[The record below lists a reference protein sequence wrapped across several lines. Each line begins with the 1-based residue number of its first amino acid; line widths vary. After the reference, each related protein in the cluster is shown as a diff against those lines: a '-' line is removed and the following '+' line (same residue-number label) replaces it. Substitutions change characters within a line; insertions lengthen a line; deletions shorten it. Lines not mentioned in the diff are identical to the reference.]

1 MEKEPKI
8 VVIGGGSGISV
19 VLRGLKYLPIDLTAI
34 VTVADDGGSSGFLRK
49 EFDMPAPGDLRN
61 VMVALSNVEPLTE
74 EVFQYRFKEDSFI
87 GGHPLGNLLIIAMKE
102 LTGDIKTAVDRL
114 RKLFNIKGKILPAT
128 TEKVILMA
136 EKENGKIVEGESHIP
151 VIGEKIK
158 RVYYKN
164 EVEAPEENLKA
175 LEEADL
181 IIYVVDASRNL
192 DENDEKIFDLIY
204 DKRTVILLNKSDLDT
219 VVTEEMIRE
228 RISQKGVQKQIPVIA
243 ISAKE
248 EQGIKELENTV
259 KAMFL
264 KGDLSF
270 NEEVYITN
278 ARQKNALVNARESMK
293 KVIFSIDAGMPED
306 FYSID
311 LMDAYESLGNITGE
325 SIGEDLV
332 NEIFSKFCMGK

>member
-19 VLRGLKYLPIDLTAI
+19 VLRGLKYLPVDLTAI

-102 LTGDIKTAVDRL
+102 LTGDIRTAVDRL

-158 RVYYKN
+158 RVYYKD

-181 IIYVVDASRNL
+181 IIFGIGSLYTSIIPNLLLKEIKESLKKSKAKKIYICNAMQQPGETDGYTVSDHIKAINDNIGEGIIDSVIVDPRDIPKDILERYKSMNSDKVEL
-192 DENDEKIFDLIY
+192 DREKIKEYNVELIER
-204 DKRTVILLNKSDLDT
+204 DILEIDPKGMVRHHPYKLSAIIYSLIDNW
-219 VVTEEMIRE
+219 RE
-228 RISQKGVQKQIPVIA
+228 
-243 ISAKE
+243 
-248 EQGIKELENTV
+248 
-259 KAMFL
+259 
-264 KGDLSF
+264 
-270 NEEVYITN
+270 
-278 ARQKNALVNARESMK
+278 
-293 KVIFSIDAGMPED
+293 
-306 FYSID
+306 FY
-311 LMDAYESLGNITGE
+311 
-325 SIGEDLV
+325 V
-332 NEIFSKFCMGK
+332 

>member
-19 VLRGLKYLPIDLTAI
+19 VLRGLKYLPVDLTAI

-128 TEKVILMA
+128 TEKVVLMA

-151 VIGEKIK
+151 IIGEKIK

-181 IIYVVDASRNL
+181 IIFGIGSLYTSIIPNL
-192 DENDEKIFDLIY
+192 
-204 DKRTVILLNKSDLDT
+204 LLK
-219 VVTEEMIRE
+219 
-228 RISQKGVQKQIPVIA
+228 
-243 ISAKE
+243 
-248 EQGIKELENTV
+248 GIKESLKKSKAKKIYICNAMQQPGETEGYTV
-259 KAMFL
+259 SDHIKAIN
-264 KGDLSF
+264 D
-270 NEEVYITN
+270 N
-278 ARQKNALVNARESMK
+278 
-293 KVIFSIDAGMPED
+293 
-306 FYSID
+306 
-311 LMDAYESLGNITGE
+311 
-325 SIGEDLV
+325 IGEGVIDSVIVDPRDIPQDILV
-332 NEIFSKFCMGK
+332 RYKNMNSDKVELDREKIKEYNVNLIERDILEIDPKGMVRHHPYKLSAIIYSLIDNWREFYV

>member
-19 VLRGLKYLPIDLTAI
+19 VLRGLKYLPVDLTAI

-151 VIGEKIK
+151 VISEKIK

-181 IIYVVDASRNL
+181 IIFGIGSLYTSIIPNL
-192 DENDEKIFDLIY
+192 
-204 DKRTVILLNKSDLDT
+204 LLK
-219 VVTEEMIRE
+219 
-228 RISQKGVQKQIPVIA
+228 
-243 ISAKE
+243 
-248 EQGIKELENTV
+248 GIKESLKKSKAKKIYICNAMQQPGETEGYTV
-259 KAMFL
+259 SDHIKAIN
-264 KGDLSF
+264 D
-270 NEEVYITN
+270 N
-278 ARQKNALVNARESMK
+278 
-293 KVIFSIDAGMPED
+293 
-306 FYSID
+306 
-311 LMDAYESLGNITGE
+311 
-325 SIGEDLV
+325 IGEGVIDSVIVDPRDIPQDILV
-332 NEIFSKFCMGK
+332 RYKNMNSDKVELDREKIKEYNVNLIERDILEIDPKGMVRHHPYKLSAIIYSLIDNWREFYV

>member
-19 VLRGLKYLPIDLTAI
+19 VLRGLKYLPVDLTAI

-102 LTGDIKTAVDRL
+102 LTGDIRTAVDRL

-158 RVYYKN
+158 RVYYKD

-181 IIYVVDASRNL
+181 IIFGIGSLYTSIIPNL
-192 DENDEKIFDLIY
+192 
-204 DKRTVILLNKSDLDT
+204 LLK
-219 VVTEEMIRE
+219 
-228 RISQKGVQKQIPVIA
+228 
-243 ISAKE
+243 
-248 EQGIKELENTV
+248 GIKESLKKSKAKKIYICNAMQQPGETDGYTV
-259 KAMFL
+259 SDHIKAIN
-264 KGDLSF
+264 D
-270 NEEVYITN
+270 N
-278 ARQKNALVNARESMK
+278 
-293 KVIFSIDAGMPED
+293 
-306 FYSID
+306 
-311 LMDAYESLGNITGE
+311 
-325 SIGEDLV
+325 IGEGIIDSVILDPRDIPKDILERYKSMNSDKV
-332 NEIFSKFCMGK
+332 ELDREKIKEYNVELIERDILEIDPKGMVRHHPYKLSAIIYSLIDNWREFYV

>member
-19 VLRGLKYLPIDLTAI
+19 VLRGLKYLPVDLTAI

-74 EVFQYRFKEDSFI
+74 EVLQYRFKEDSFI

-102 LTGDIKTAVDRL
+102 LTGDIRTAVDRL

-128 TEKVILMA
+128 TEKVVLMA

-181 IIYVVDASRNL
+181 IIFGIGSLYTSIIPNL
-192 DENDEKIFDLIY
+192 
-204 DKRTVILLNKSDLDT
+204 LLK
-219 VVTEEMIRE
+219 
-228 RISQKGVQKQIPVIA
+228 
-243 ISAKE
+243 
-248 EQGIKELENTV
+248 GIKESLKKSKAKKIYICNAMQQPGETEGYTV
-259 KAMFL
+259 SDHIKAIN
-264 KGDLSF
+264 D
-270 NEEVYITN
+270 N
-278 ARQKNALVNARESMK
+278 
-293 KVIFSIDAGMPED
+293 
-306 FYSID
+306 
-311 LMDAYESLGNITGE
+311 
-325 SIGEDLV
+325 IGEGVIDSVIVDPRDIPQDILV
-332 NEIFSKFCMGK
+332 RYKSMNSDKVELDREKIKEYNVNLIERDILEIDPKGMVRHHPYKLSAIIYSLIDNWREFYV

>member
-19 VLRGLKYLPIDLTAI
+19 VLRGLKYLPADLTAI

-102 LTGDIKTAVDRL
+102 LTGDIRTAVDRL

-128 TEKVILMA
+128 TEKVVLMA

-151 VIGEKIK
+151 IIGEKIK
-158 RVYYKN
+158 RVYYKD

-181 IIYVVDASRNL
+181 IIFGIGSLYTSIIPNL
-192 DENDEKIFDLIY
+192 
-204 DKRTVILLNKSDLDT
+204 LLK
-219 VVTEEMIRE
+219 
-228 RISQKGVQKQIPVIA
+228 
-243 ISAKE
+243 
-248 EQGIKELENTV
+248 GIKESLKKSKAKKIYICNAMQQPGETDGYTV
-259 KAMFL
+259 SDHIKAIN
-264 KGDLSF
+264 D
-270 NEEVYITN
+270 N
-278 ARQKNALVNARESMK
+278 
-293 KVIFSIDAGMPED
+293 
-306 FYSID
+306 
-311 LMDAYESLGNITGE
+311 
-325 SIGEDLV
+325 IGEGIIDSVIVDPRDIPKDILERYKSMNSDKV
-332 NEIFSKFCMGK
+332 ELDREKIKEYNVELIERDILEIDPKGMVRHHPYKLSAIIYSLIDNWREFYV

>member
-19 VLRGLKYLPIDLTAI
+19 VLRGLKYLPVDLTAI

-102 LTGDIKTAVDRL
+102 LTGDIRTAVDRL

-128 TEKVILMA
+128 IEKVVLMA
-136 EKENGKIVEGESHIP
+136 EKEDGKIVEGESHIP
-151 VIGEKIK
+151 IIGEKIK
-158 RVYYKN
+158 RVYYKE

-181 IIYVVDASRNL
+181 IIFGIGSLYTSIIPNL
-192 DENDEKIFDLIY
+192 
-204 DKRTVILLNKSDLDT
+204 LLK
-219 VVTEEMIRE
+219 
-228 RISQKGVQKQIPVIA
+228 
-243 ISAKE
+243 
-248 EQGIKELENTV
+248 GIKESLKKSKAKKIYICNAMQQPGETEGYTVSDHIKAINEN
-259 KAMFL
+259 
-264 KGDLSF
+264 
-270 NEEVYITN
+270 
-278 ARQKNALVNARESMK
+278 
-293 KVIFSIDAGMPED
+293 
-306 FYSID
+306 
-311 LMDAYESLGNITGE
+311 
-325 SIGEDLV
+325 IGEGVIDSVIVDPRDIPKDILERYKSMNSDKV
-332 NEIFSKFCMGK
+332 ELDREKIREYNVELIERDILEIDPHGMVRHHPYKLSAIIYSLIDNWREFYV

>member
-19 VLRGLKYLPIDLTAI
+19 VLRGLKYLPVDLTAI

-102 LTGDIKTAVDRL
+102 LTGDIRTAVDRL

-158 RVYYKN
+158 RVYYKD

-181 IIYVVDASRNL
+181 IIFGIGSLYTSIIPNL
-192 DENDEKIFDLIY
+192 
-204 DKRTVILLNKSDLDT
+204 LLK
-219 VVTEEMIRE
+219 
-228 RISQKGVQKQIPVIA
+228 
-243 ISAKE
+243 
-248 EQGIKELENTV
+248 GIKESLKKSKAKKIYICNAMQQPGETEGYTV
-259 KAMFL
+259 SDHIKAIN
-264 KGDLSF
+264 D
-270 NEEVYITN
+270 N
-278 ARQKNALVNARESMK
+278 
-293 KVIFSIDAGMPED
+293 
-306 FYSID
+306 
-311 LMDAYESLGNITGE
+311 
-325 SIGEDLV
+325 IGEGVIDSVIVDPRDIPQDILV
-332 NEIFSKFCMGK
+332 RYKNMNSDKVELDREKIKEYNVNLIERDILEIDPKGMVRHHPYKLSAIIYSLIDNWREFYV

>member
-19 VLRGLKYLPIDLTAI
+19 VLRGLKYLPVDLTAI

-102 LTGDIKTAVDRL
+102 LTGDIRTAVDRL

-158 RVYYKN
+158 RVYYKD
-164 EVEAPEENLKA
+164 EAEAPEENLKA

-181 IIYVVDASRNL
+181 IIFGIGSLYTSIIPNL
-192 DENDEKIFDLIY
+192 
-204 DKRTVILLNKSDLDT
+204 LLK
-219 VVTEEMIRE
+219 
-228 RISQKGVQKQIPVIA
+228 
-243 ISAKE
+243 
-248 EQGIKELENTV
+248 GIKESLKKSKAKKIYICNAMQQPGETDGYTV
-259 KAMFL
+259 SDHIKAIN
-264 KGDLSF
+264 D
-270 NEEVYITN
+270 N
-278 ARQKNALVNARESMK
+278 
-293 KVIFSIDAGMPED
+293 
-306 FYSID
+306 
-311 LMDAYESLGNITGE
+311 
-325 SIGEDLV
+325 IGEGIIDSVIVDPRDIPKDILERYKSMNSDKV
-332 NEIFSKFCMGK
+332 ELDREKIKEYNVELIERDILEIDPKGMVRHHPYKLSAIIYSLIDNWREFYV

>member
-19 VLRGLKYLPIDLTAI
+19 VLRGLKYLPVDLTAI

-114 RKLFNIKGKILPAT
+114 RKLFNIKGKILLAT

-181 IIYVVDASRNL
+181 IIFGIGSLYTSIIPNL
-192 DENDEKIFDLIY
+192 
-204 DKRTVILLNKSDLDT
+204 LLK
-219 VVTEEMIRE
+219 
-228 RISQKGVQKQIPVIA
+228 
-243 ISAKE
+243 
-248 EQGIKELENTV
+248 GIKESLKKSKAKKIYICNAMQQPGETDGYTV
-259 KAMFL
+259 SDHIKAIN
-264 KGDLSF
+264 D
-270 NEEVYITN
+270 N
-278 ARQKNALVNARESMK
+278 
-293 KVIFSIDAGMPED
+293 
-306 FYSID
+306 
-311 LMDAYESLGNITGE
+311 
-325 SIGEDLV
+325 IGEGVIDSVIVDPRDIPQDILV
-332 NEIFSKFCMGK
+332 RYKNMNSDKVELDREKIKEYNVNLIERDILEIDPKGMVRHHPYKLSAIIYSLIDNWREFYV

>member
-19 VLRGLKYLPIDLTAI
+19 VLRGLKYLPVDLTAI

-181 IIYVVDASRNL
+181 IIFGIGSLYTSIIPNL
-192 DENDEKIFDLIY
+192 
-204 DKRTVILLNKSDLDT
+204 LLK
-219 VVTEEMIRE
+219 
-228 RISQKGVQKQIPVIA
+228 
-243 ISAKE
+243 
-248 EQGIKELENTV
+248 GIKESLKKSKAKKIYICNAMQQPGETEGYTV
-259 KAMFL
+259 SDHIKAIN
-264 KGDLSF
+264 D
-270 NEEVYITN
+270 N
-278 ARQKNALVNARESMK
+278 
-293 KVIFSIDAGMPED
+293 
-306 FYSID
+306 
-311 LMDAYESLGNITGE
+311 
-325 SIGEDLV
+325 IGEGVIDSVIVDPRDIPQDILV
-332 NEIFSKFCMGK
+332 RYKSMNSDKVELDREKIKEYNVNLIERDILEIDPKGMVRHHPYKLSLSLIHI

>member
-19 VLRGLKYLPIDLTAI
+19 VLRGLKYLPVDLTAI

-102 LTGDIKTAVDRL
+102 LTGDIRTAVDRL

-136 EKENGKIVEGESHIP
+136 EKQNGKIVEGESHIP

-158 RVYYKN
+158 RVYYKD

-181 IIYVVDASRNL
+181 IIFGIGSLYTSIIPNL
-192 DENDEKIFDLIY
+192 
-204 DKRTVILLNKSDLDT
+204 LLK
-219 VVTEEMIRE
+219 
-228 RISQKGVQKQIPVIA
+228 
-243 ISAKE
+243 
-248 EQGIKELENTV
+248 GIKESLKKSKAKKIYICNAMQQPGETDGYTV
-259 KAMFL
+259 SDHIKAIN
-264 KGDLSF
+264 D
-270 NEEVYITN
+270 N
-278 ARQKNALVNARESMK
+278 
-293 KVIFSIDAGMPED
+293 
-306 FYSID
+306 
-311 LMDAYESLGNITGE
+311 
-325 SIGEDLV
+325 IGEGIIDSVIVDPRDIPKDILERYKSMNSDKV
-332 NEIFSKFCMGK
+332 ELDREKIKEYNVELIERDILEIDPKGMVRHHPYKLSAIIYSLIDNWREFYV

>member
-19 VLRGLKYLPIDLTAI
+19 VLRGLKYLPVDLTAI

-136 EKENGKIVEGESHIP
+136 KKENGKIVEGESHIP

-164 EVEAPEENLKA
+164 EIEAPEENLKA

-181 IIYVVDASRNL
+181 IIFGIGSLYTSIIPNL
-192 DENDEKIFDLIY
+192 
-204 DKRTVILLNKSDLDT
+204 LLK
-219 VVTEEMIRE
+219 
-228 RISQKGVQKQIPVIA
+228 
-243 ISAKE
+243 
-248 EQGIKELENTV
+248 GIKESLKKSKAKKIYICNAMQQPGETERYTV
-259 KAMFL
+259 SDHIKAIN
-264 KGDLSF
+264 D
-270 NEEVYITN
+270 N
-278 ARQKNALVNARESMK
+278 
-293 KVIFSIDAGMPED
+293 
-306 FYSID
+306 
-311 LMDAYESLGNITGE
+311 
-325 SIGEDLV
+325 IGEGVIDSVIVDPRDIPQDILV
-332 NEIFSKFCMGK
+332 RYKNMNSDKVELDREKIKEYNVNLIERDILEIDPKGMVRHHPYKLSAIIYSLIDNWREFYV

>member
-19 VLRGLKYLPIDLTAI
+19 VLRGLKYLPVDLTAI

-102 LTGDIKTAVDRL
+102 LTGDIRTAVDRL

-128 TEKVILMA
+128 TEKVVLMA

-158 RVYYKN
+158 RVYYKD

-181 IIYVVDASRNL
+181 IIFGIGSLYTSIIPNL
-192 DENDEKIFDLIY
+192 
-204 DKRTVILLNKSDLDT
+204 LLK
-219 VVTEEMIRE
+219 
-228 RISQKGVQKQIPVIA
+228 
-243 ISAKE
+243 
-248 EQGIKELENTV
+248 GIKESLKKSKAKKIYICNAMQQPGETDGYTV
-259 KAMFL
+259 SDHIKAIN
-264 KGDLSF
+264 D
-270 NEEVYITN
+270 N
-278 ARQKNALVNARESMK
+278 
-293 KVIFSIDAGMPED
+293 
-306 FYSID
+306 
-311 LMDAYESLGNITGE
+311 
-325 SIGEDLV
+325 IGEGIIDSVIVDPRDIPKDILERYKSMNSDKV
-332 NEIFSKFCMGK
+332 ELSLL

>member
-102 LTGDIKTAVDRL
+102 LTGDIRTAVDRL

-128 TEKVILMA
+128 TEKVVLMA

-158 RVYYKN
+158 RVYYKD

-181 IIYVVDASRNL
+181 IIFGIGSLYTSIIPNL
-192 DENDEKIFDLIY
+192 
-204 DKRTVILLNKSDLDT
+204 LLK
-219 VVTEEMIRE
+219 
-228 RISQKGVQKQIPVIA
+228 
-243 ISAKE
+243 
-248 EQGIKELENTV
+248 GIKESLKKSKAKKIYICNAMQQPGETDGYTV
-259 KAMFL
+259 SDHIKAIN
-264 KGDLSF
+264 D
-270 NEEVYITN
+270 N
-278 ARQKNALVNARESMK
+278 
-293 KVIFSIDAGMPED
+293 
-306 FYSID
+306 
-311 LMDAYESLGNITGE
+311 
-325 SIGEDLV
+325 IGEGIIDSVIVDPRDIPQDILV
-332 NEIFSKFCMGK
+332 RYKSMNSDKVELDREKIKEYNVNLIERDILEIDPKGMVRHHPYKLSAIIYSLIDNWREFYV

>member
-1 MEKEPKI
+1 M
-8 VVIGGGSGISV
+8 GGSGISV
-19 VLRGLKYLPIDLTAI
+19 VLRGLKYLPVDLTAI

-102 LTGDIKTAVDRL
+102 LTGDIRTAVDRL

-158 RVYYKN
+158 RVYYKD
-164 EVEAPEENLKA
+164 EVEAPEGNLKA

-181 IIYVVDASRNL
+181 IIFGIGSLYTSIIPNL
-192 DENDEKIFDLIY
+192 
-204 DKRTVILLNKSDLDT
+204 LLK
-219 VVTEEMIRE
+219 
-228 RISQKGVQKQIPVIA
+228 
-243 ISAKE
+243 
-248 EQGIKELENTV
+248 GIKESLKKSKAKKIYICNAMQQPGETDGYTV
-259 KAMFL
+259 SDHIKAIN
-264 KGDLSF
+264 D
-270 NEEVYITN
+270 N
-278 ARQKNALVNARESMK
+278 
-293 KVIFSIDAGMPED
+293 
-306 FYSID
+306 
-311 LMDAYESLGNITGE
+311 
-325 SIGEDLV
+325 IGEGIIDSVIVDPRDIPKDILERYKSMNSDKV
-332 NEIFSKFCMGK
+332 ELDREKLKEYNVELIERDILEIDPKGMVRHHPYKLSAIIYSLIDNWREFYV

>member
-19 VLRGLKYLPIDLTAI
+19 VLRGLKYLPVDLTAI

-87 GGHPLGNLLIIAMKE
+87 GGHPLGNLLIRAMKE
-102 LTGDIKTAVDRL
+102 LTGDIRTAVDRL

-158 RVYYKN
+158 RVYYKD

-181 IIYVVDASRNL
+181 IIFGIGSLYTSIIPNL
-192 DENDEKIFDLIY
+192 
-204 DKRTVILLNKSDLDT
+204 LLK
-219 VVTEEMIRE
+219 
-228 RISQKGVQKQIPVIA
+228 
-243 ISAKE
+243 
-248 EQGIKELENTV
+248 GIKESLKKSKAKKIYICNAMQQPGETDGYTV
-259 KAMFL
+259 SDHIKAIN
-264 KGDLSF
+264 D
-270 NEEVYITN
+270 N
-278 ARQKNALVNARESMK
+278 
-293 KVIFSIDAGMPED
+293 
-306 FYSID
+306 
-311 LMDAYESLGNITGE
+311 
-325 SIGEDLV
+325 IGEGIIDSVIVDPRDIPKDILERYKSMNSDKV
-332 NEIFSKFCMGK
+332 ELDREKIKEYNVELIERDILEIDPKGMVRHHPYKLSAIIYSLIDNWREFYV

>member
-19 VLRGLKYLPIDLTAI
+19 VLRGLKYLPVDLTAI

-128 TEKVILMA
+128 TEKVVLMA

-151 VIGEKIK
+151 IIGEKIK

-181 IIYVVDASRNL
+181 IIFGIGSLYTSIIPNL
-192 DENDEKIFDLIY
+192 
-204 DKRTVILLNKSDLDT
+204 LLK
-219 VVTEEMIRE
+219 
-228 RISQKGVQKQIPVIA
+228 
-243 ISAKE
+243 
-248 EQGIKELENTV
+248 GIKESLKKSKAKKIYICNAMQQPGETEGYTV
-259 KAMFL
+259 SDHIKAIN
-264 KGDLSF
+264 D
-270 NEEVYITN
+270 N
-278 ARQKNALVNARESMK
+278 
-293 KVIFSIDAGMPED
+293 
-306 FYSID
+306 
-311 LMDAYESLGNITGE
+311 
-325 SIGEDLV
+325 IGEGVIDSVIVDPRDIPQDILV
-332 NEIFSKFCMGK
+332 RYKSMNSDKVELDREKIKEYNVNLIERDILEIDPKGMVRHHPYKLSAIIYSLIDNWREFYV

>member
-158 RVYYKN
+158 RVYYKD

-181 IIYVVDASRNL
+181 IIFGIGSLYTSIIPNL
-192 DENDEKIFDLIY
+192 
-204 DKRTVILLNKSDLDT
+204 LLK
-219 VVTEEMIRE
+219 
-228 RISQKGVQKQIPVIA
+228 
-243 ISAKE
+243 
-248 EQGIKELENTV
+248 GIKESLKKSKAKKIYICNAMQQPGETEGYTV
-259 KAMFL
+259 SDHIKAIN
-264 KGDLSF
+264 D
-270 NEEVYITN
+270 N
-278 ARQKNALVNARESMK
+278 
-293 KVIFSIDAGMPED
+293 
-306 FYSID
+306 
-311 LMDAYESLGNITGE
+311 
-325 SIGEDLV
+325 IGEGVIDSVIVDPRDIPQDILV
-332 NEIFSKFCMGK
+332 RYKNMNSDKVELDREKIKEYNVNLIERDILEIDPKGMVRHHPYKLSAIIYSLIDNWREFYV

>member
-19 VLRGLKYLPIDLTAI
+19 VLRGLKYLPVDLTAI

-74 EVFQYRFKEDSFI
+74 DVFQYRFKEDSFI

-102 LTGDIKTAVDRL
+102 LTGDIRTAVDRL

-128 TEKVILMA
+128 TEKVVLMA

-158 RVYYKN
+158 RVYYKD

-181 IIYVVDASRNL
+181 IIFGIGSLYTSIIPNL
-192 DENDEKIFDLIY
+192 
-204 DKRTVILLNKSDLDT
+204 LLK
-219 VVTEEMIRE
+219 
-228 RISQKGVQKQIPVIA
+228 
-243 ISAKE
+243 
-248 EQGIKELENTV
+248 GIKESLKKSKAKKIYICNAMQQPGETDGYTV
-259 KAMFL
+259 SDHIKAIN
-264 KGDLSF
+264 D
-270 NEEVYITN
+270 N
-278 ARQKNALVNARESMK
+278 
-293 KVIFSIDAGMPED
+293 
-306 FYSID
+306 
-311 LMDAYESLGNITGE
+311 
-325 SIGEDLV
+325 IGEGIIDSVIVDPRDIPKDILERYKSMNSDKVELDREKIKEYNV
-332 NEIFSKFCMGK
+332 NLIERDILEIDPKGMVRHHPYKLSAIIYSLIDNWREFYV

>member
-164 EVEAPEENLKA
+164 EIEAPEENLKA

-181 IIYVVDASRNL
+181 IIFGIGSLYTSIIPNL
-192 DENDEKIFDLIY
+192 
-204 DKRTVILLNKSDLDT
+204 LLK
-219 VVTEEMIRE
+219 
-228 RISQKGVQKQIPVIA
+228 
-243 ISAKE
+243 
-248 EQGIKELENTV
+248 GIKESLKKSKAKKIYICNAMQQPGETEGYTV
-259 KAMFL
+259 SDHIKAIN
-264 KGDLSF
+264 D
-270 NEEVYITN
+270 N
-278 ARQKNALVNARESMK
+278 
-293 KVIFSIDAGMPED
+293 
-306 FYSID
+306 
-311 LMDAYESLGNITGE
+311 
-325 SIGEDLV
+325 IGEGVIDSVIVDPRDIPQDILV
-332 NEIFSKFCMGK
+332 RYKNMNSDKVELDREKIKEYNVNLIERDILEIDPKGMVRHHPYKLSAIIYSLIDNWREFYV

>member
-19 VLRGLKYLPIDLTAI
+19 VLRGLKYLPVDLTAI

-102 LTGDIKTAVDRL
+102 LTGDIRTAVDRL

-128 TEKVILMA
+128 TEKVVLMA

-158 RVYYKN
+158 RVYYKD

-175 LEEADL
+175 LEDADL
-181 IIYVVDASRNL
+181 IIFGIGSLYTSIIPNL
-192 DENDEKIFDLIY
+192 
-204 DKRTVILLNKSDLDT
+204 LLK
-219 VVTEEMIRE
+219 
-228 RISQKGVQKQIPVIA
+228 
-243 ISAKE
+243 
-248 EQGIKELENTV
+248 GIKESLKKSKAKKIYICNAMQQPGETDGYTV
-259 KAMFL
+259 SDHIKAIN
-264 KGDLSF
+264 D
-270 NEEVYITN
+270 N
-278 ARQKNALVNARESMK
+278 
-293 KVIFSIDAGMPED
+293 
-306 FYSID
+306 
-311 LMDAYESLGNITGE
+311 
-325 SIGEDLV
+325 IGEGIIDSVIVDPRDIPKDILERYKSMNSDKV
-332 NEIFSKFCMGK
+332 ELDREKIKEYNVELIERDILEIDPKGMVRHHPYKLSAIIYSLIDNWREFYV

>member
-8 VVIGGGSGISV
+8 VVIGGESGISV
-19 VLRGLKYLPIDLTAI
+19 VLRGLKYLPVDLTAI

-128 TEKVILMA
+128 TEKVVLMA

-151 VIGEKIK
+151 IIGEKIK

-181 IIYVVDASRNL
+181 IIFGIGSLYTSIIPNL
-192 DENDEKIFDLIY
+192 
-204 DKRTVILLNKSDLDT
+204 LLK
-219 VVTEEMIRE
+219 
-228 RISQKGVQKQIPVIA
+228 
-243 ISAKE
+243 
-248 EQGIKELENTV
+248 GIKESLKKSKAKKIYICNAMQQPGETEGYTV
-259 KAMFL
+259 SDHIKAIN
-264 KGDLSF
+264 D
-270 NEEVYITN
+270 N
-278 ARQKNALVNARESMK
+278 
-293 KVIFSIDAGMPED
+293 
-306 FYSID
+306 
-311 LMDAYESLGNITGE
+311 
-325 SIGEDLV
+325 IGEGVIDSVIVDPRDIPQDILV
-332 NEIFSKFCMGK
+332 RYKSMNSDKVELDREKIKEYNVNLIERDILEIDPKGMVRHHPYKLSAIIYSLIDNWREFYV

>member
-19 VLRGLKYLPIDLTAI
+19 VLRGLKYLPVDLTAI

-102 LTGDIKTAVDRL
+102 LTGDIRTAVDRL

-158 RVYYKN
+158 RVYYKD

-181 IIYVVDASRNL
+181 IIFGIGSLYTSIIPNL
-192 DENDEKIFDLIY
+192 
-204 DKRTVILLNKSDLDT
+204 LLK
-219 VVTEEMIRE
+219 
-228 RISQKGVQKQIPVIA
+228 
-243 ISAKE
+243 
-248 EQGIKELENTV
+248 GIKESLKKSKAKKIYICNAMQQPGETEGYTV
-259 KAMFL
+259 S
-264 KGDLSF
+264 DH
-270 NEEVYITN
+270 I
-278 ARQKNALVNARESMK
+278 
-293 KVIFSIDAGMPED
+293 KVIND
-306 FYSID
+306 
-311 LMDAYESLGNITGE
+311 N
-325 SIGEDLV
+325 IGEGVIDSVIVDPRDIPQDILV
-332 NEIFSKFCMGK
+332 RYKSMNSDKVELDREKIKEYNVNLIERDILEIDPKGMVRHHPYKLSAIIYSLIDNWREFYV

>member
-19 VLRGLKYLPIDLTAI
+19 VLRGLKYLPVDLTAI

-102 LTGDIKTAVDRL
+102 LTGDIRTAVDRL

-158 RVYYKN
+158 RVYYKD

-175 LEEADL
+175 LEDADL
-181 IIYVVDASRNL
+181 IIFGIGSLYTSIIPNL
-192 DENDEKIFDLIY
+192 
-204 DKRTVILLNKSDLDT
+204 LLK
-219 VVTEEMIRE
+219 
-228 RISQKGVQKQIPVIA
+228 
-243 ISAKE
+243 
-248 EQGIKELENTV
+248 GIKESLKKSKAKKIYICNAMQQPGETDGYTV
-259 KAMFL
+259 SDHIKAIN
-264 KGDLSF
+264 D
-270 NEEVYITN
+270 N
-278 ARQKNALVNARESMK
+278 
-293 KVIFSIDAGMPED
+293 
-306 FYSID
+306 
-311 LMDAYESLGNITGE
+311 
-325 SIGEDLV
+325 IGEGIIDSVIVDPRDIPKDILERYKSMNSDKV
-332 NEIFSKFCMGK
+332 ELDREKIKEYNVELIERDILEIDPKGMVRHHPYKLSAIIYSLIDNWREFYV

>member
-19 VLRGLKYLPIDLTAI
+19 VLRGLKYLPVDLTAI

-181 IIYVVDASRNL
+181 IIFGIGSLYTSIIPNL
-192 DENDEKIFDLIY
+192 
-204 DKRTVILLNKSDLDT
+204 LLK
-219 VVTEEMIRE
+219 
-228 RISQKGVQKQIPVIA
+228 
-243 ISAKE
+243 
-248 EQGIKELENTV
+248 GIKESLKKSKAKKIYICNAMQQPGETEGYTV
-259 KAMFL
+259 SDHIKAIN
-264 KGDLSF
+264 D
-270 NEEVYITN
+270 N
-278 ARQKNALVNARESMK
+278 
-293 KVIFSIDAGMPED
+293 
-306 FYSID
+306 
-311 LMDAYESLGNITGE
+311 
-325 SIGEDLV
+325 IGEGVIDSVIVDPRDIPQDILV
-332 NEIFSKFCMGK
+332 RYKSMNSDKVELDREKIKEYNVNLIERDILEIDPKGMVRHHPYKLSAIIYSLIDNWREFYV

>member
-74 EVFQYRFKEDSFI
+74 DVFQYRFKEDSFI

-102 LTGDIKTAVDRL
+102 LNGDIKTAVDRL

-164 EVEAPEENLKA
+164 EIEAPEENLKA

-181 IIYVVDASRNL
+181 IIFGIGSLYTSIIPNL
-192 DENDEKIFDLIY
+192 
-204 DKRTVILLNKSDLDT
+204 LLK
-219 VVTEEMIRE
+219 
-228 RISQKGVQKQIPVIA
+228 
-243 ISAKE
+243 
-248 EQGIKELENTV
+248 GIKESLKKSKAKKIYICNAMQQPGETEGYTV
-259 KAMFL
+259 SDHIKAIN
-264 KGDLSF
+264 D
-270 NEEVYITN
+270 N
-278 ARQKNALVNARESMK
+278 
-293 KVIFSIDAGMPED
+293 
-306 FYSID
+306 
-311 LMDAYESLGNITGE
+311 
-325 SIGEDLV
+325 IGEGVIDSVIVDPRDIPQDILV
-332 NEIFSKFCMGK
+332 RYKNMNSDKVELDREKIKEYNVNLIERDILEIDPKGMVRHHPYKLSAIIYSLIDNWREFYV

>member
-19 VLRGLKYLPIDLTAI
+19 VLRGLKYLPVDLTAI
-34 VTVADDGGSSGFLRK
+34 VTVAADGGSSGFLRK

-102 LTGDIKTAVDRL
+102 LTGDIRTAVDRL

-128 TEKVILMA
+128 TEKVVLMA

-158 RVYYKN
+158 RVYYKD

-181 IIYVVDASRNL
+181 IIFGIGSLYTSIIPNL
-192 DENDEKIFDLIY
+192 
-204 DKRTVILLNKSDLDT
+204 LLK
-219 VVTEEMIRE
+219 
-228 RISQKGVQKQIPVIA
+228 
-243 ISAKE
+243 
-248 EQGIKELENTV
+248 GIKESLKKSKAKKIYICNAMQQPGETEGYTV
-259 KAMFL
+259 SDHIKAIN
-264 KGDLSF
+264 D
-270 NEEVYITN
+270 N
-278 ARQKNALVNARESMK
+278 
-293 KVIFSIDAGMPED
+293 
-306 FYSID
+306 
-311 LMDAYESLGNITGE
+311 
-325 SIGEDLV
+325 IGEGVIDSVIVDPRDIPQDILV
-332 NEIFSKFCMGK
+332 RYKSMNSDKVELDREKIKEYNVNLIERDILEIDPKGMVRHHPYKLSAIIYSLIDNWREFYV

>member
-19 VLRGLKYLPIDLTAI
+19 VLRGLKYLPVDLTAI

-49 EFDMPAPGDLRN
+49 EFDMPVPGDLRN

-102 LTGDIKTAVDRL
+102 LTGDIRTAVDRL

-128 TEKVILMA
+128 TEKVVLMA

-181 IIYVVDASRNL
+181 IIFGIGSLYTSIIPNL
-192 DENDEKIFDLIY
+192 
-204 DKRTVILLNKSDLDT
+204 LLK
-219 VVTEEMIRE
+219 
-228 RISQKGVQKQIPVIA
+228 
-243 ISAKE
+243 
-248 EQGIKELENTV
+248 GIKESLKKSKAKKIYICNAMQQPGETEGYTV
-259 KAMFL
+259 SDHIKAIN
-264 KGDLSF
+264 D
-270 NEEVYITN
+270 N
-278 ARQKNALVNARESMK
+278 
-293 KVIFSIDAGMPED
+293 
-306 FYSID
+306 
-311 LMDAYESLGNITGE
+311 
-325 SIGEDLV
+325 IGEGVIDSVIVDPRDIPQDILV
-332 NEIFSKFCMGK
+332 RYKSMNSDKVELDREKIKEYNVNLIERDILEIDPKGMVRHHPYKLSAIIYSLIDNWREFYV

>member
-19 VLRGLKYLPIDLTAI
+19 VLRGLKYLPVDLTAI

-102 LTGDIKTAVDRL
+102 LTGDIRTAVDRL

-128 TEKVILMA
+128 TEKVVLMA

-158 RVYYKN
+158 RVYYKD

-181 IIYVVDASRNL
+181 IIFGIGSLYTSIIPNL
-192 DENDEKIFDLIY
+192 
-204 DKRTVILLNKSDLDT
+204 LLK
-219 VVTEEMIRE
+219 
-228 RISQKGVQKQIPVIA
+228 
-243 ISAKE
+243 
-248 EQGIKELENTV
+248 GIKESLKKSKAKKIYICNAMQQPGETDGYTV
-259 KAMFL
+259 SDHIKAIN
-264 KGDLSF
+264 D
-270 NEEVYITN
+270 N
-278 ARQKNALVNARESMK
+278 
-293 KVIFSIDAGMPED
+293 
-306 FYSID
+306 
-311 LMDAYESLGNITGE
+311 
-325 SIGEDLV
+325 IGEGIIDSVIVDPRDIPKDILERYKSMNSDKV
-332 NEIFSKFCMGK
+332 ELDREKIKEYNVELIERDTLEIDPKGMVRHHPYKLSAIIYSLIDNWREFYV

>member
-8 VVIGGGSGISV
+8 VVIGGGSGLSV
-19 VLRGLKYLPIDLTAI
+19 VLRGLKYLPVDLTAI

-102 LTGDIKTAVDRL
+102 LTGDIRTAVDRL

-158 RVYYKN
+158 RVYYKD

-181 IIYVVDASRNL
+181 IIFGIGSLYTSIIPNL
-192 DENDEKIFDLIY
+192 
-204 DKRTVILLNKSDLDT
+204 LLK
-219 VVTEEMIRE
+219 
-228 RISQKGVQKQIPVIA
+228 
-243 ISAKE
+243 
-248 EQGIKELENTV
+248 GIKESLKKSKAKKIYICNAMQQPGETDGYTV
-259 KAMFL
+259 SDHIKAIN
-264 KGDLSF
+264 D
-270 NEEVYITN
+270 N
-278 ARQKNALVNARESMK
+278 
-293 KVIFSIDAGMPED
+293 
-306 FYSID
+306 
-311 LMDAYESLGNITGE
+311 
-325 SIGEDLV
+325 IGEGIIDSVIVDPRDIPKDILERYKSMNSDKV
-332 NEIFSKFCMGK
+332 ELDREKIKEYNVELIERDILEIDPKGMVRHHPYKLSAIIYSLIDNWREFYV

>member
-8 VVIGGGSGISV
+8 VVIGGWSGISV
-19 VLRGLKYLPIDLTAI
+19 VLRGLKYLPVDLTAI

-102 LTGDIKTAVDRL
+102 LTGDIRTAVDRL

-128 TEKVILMA
+128 TEKVVLMA

-158 RVYYKN
+158 RVYYKD

-181 IIYVVDASRNL
+181 IIFGIGSLYTSIIPNL
-192 DENDEKIFDLIY
+192 
-204 DKRTVILLNKSDLDT
+204 LLK
-219 VVTEEMIRE
+219 
-228 RISQKGVQKQIPVIA
+228 
-243 ISAKE
+243 
-248 EQGIKELENTV
+248 GIKESLKKSKAKKIYICNAMQQPGETDGYTV
-259 KAMFL
+259 SDHIKAIN
-264 KGDLSF
+264 D
-270 NEEVYITN
+270 N
-278 ARQKNALVNARESMK
+278 
-293 KVIFSIDAGMPED
+293 
-306 FYSID
+306 
-311 LMDAYESLGNITGE
+311 
-325 SIGEDLV
+325 IGEGIIDSVIVDPRDIPKDILERYKSMNSDKV
-332 NEIFSKFCMGK
+332 ELDREKIKEYNVELIERDILEIDSKGMVRHHPYKLSAIIYSLIDNWREFYV

>member
-19 VLRGLKYLPIDLTAI
+19 VLRGLKYLPVDLTAI

-61 VMVALSNVEPLTE
+61 IMVALSNVEPLTE

-102 LTGDIKTAVDRL
+102 LTGDIRTAVDRL

-128 TEKVILMA
+128 TEKVVLMA

-158 RVYYKN
+158 RVYYKD

-181 IIYVVDASRNL
+181 IIFGIGSLYTSIIPNL
-192 DENDEKIFDLIY
+192 
-204 DKRTVILLNKSDLDT
+204 LLK
-219 VVTEEMIRE
+219 
-228 RISQKGVQKQIPVIA
+228 
-243 ISAKE
+243 
-248 EQGIKELENTV
+248 GIKESLKKSKAKKIYICNAMQQPGETEGYTV
-259 KAMFL
+259 SDHIKAIN
-264 KGDLSF
+264 D
-270 NEEVYITN
+270 N
-278 ARQKNALVNARESMK
+278 
-293 KVIFSIDAGMPED
+293 
-306 FYSID
+306 
-311 LMDAYESLGNITGE
+311 
-325 SIGEDLV
+325 IGEGVIDSVIVDPRDIPKNILERYKSMNSDKV
-332 NEIFSKFCMGK
+332 ELDREKIKEYNVELIERDILEIDPKGMVRHHPYKLSAIIYSLIDNWREFYV